1 MVAGAPGLTG
11 LPVPRGVVVEQKPD
25 GDCVTVQP
33 LPTVVQTVRVRDLS
47 RGNVRLTPVQVNT
60 LLMQ

>member
-1 MVAGAPGLTG
+1 MVPGVPGLTG
-11 LPVPRGVVVEQKPD
+11 LHVPSPVEEQKPD

-33 LPTVVQTVRVRDLS
+33 LPRVVQTVRGRDLS
-47 RGNVRLTPVQVNT
+47 RGNVGLTPVQVNT